1 MYSQEESHMDI
12 KALSPNMFW
21 DTPIEHIDPLK
32 HSGWI
37 VERVMNYGQL
47 KDWRIIQR
55 WYGKKGLSSI
65 VTELRALDAVSV
77 SFLCVVLK
85 LNPEDFRCYVERQS
99 KPNLW
104 TS

>member
-47 KDWRIIQR
+47 KDWRLYKDGMVKR
-55 WYGKKGLSSI
+55 
-65 VTELRALDAVSV
+65 
-77 SFLCVVLK
+77 VL
-85 LNPEDFRCYVERQS
+85 VQ
-99 KPNLW
+99 
-104 TS
+104 